1 MPYTKEQRA
10 LFNAA
15 ANDPQIA
22 ERHGMSHKEARRL
35 ANEANK
41 LKGEGREKKSAAK
54 RIETEPAC
62 CGSPSRSSIS
72 LPSSGTNP
80 GHVNERIAPPRRPGR
95 R

>member
-35 ANEANK
+35 ANEANR

-54 RIETEPAC
+54 RIETEPASAAKRIETEPASAVKQTAKSFIDL
-62 CGSPSRSSIS
+62 SPVFGNQSR
-72 LPSSGTNP
+72 
-80 GHVNERIAPPRRPGR
+80 PR
-95 R
+95 

>member
-15 ANDPQIA
+15 ANDPRTA

-41 LKGEGREKKSAAK
+41 LKGEGREKKSA
-54 RIETEPAC
+54 ETEPAC
-62 CGSPSRSSIS
+62 CGAKSFIDLSPVFGNQSRS
-72 LPSSGTNP
+72 
-80 GHVNERIAPPRRPGR
+80 R
-95 R
+95 